1 MAVRLNPV
9 RVLAAVFASSH
20 VLRRACALSITK
32 EVSESGLLGA
42 KLSSDT
48 DADALTDADRV
59 LSGQNLTALRLP
71 CGHNG
76 SNSSGGMWVILYQTS
91 MSLAPLGGF
100 LYSQLAEQMD
110 GLMQPEVIG
119 MGTHFGGFSSKHHLA
134 IQRLSAMD
142 PDDLVILSDYADVLL
157 NPGRGPPGTAFCGF
171 RDEYKQMTKGQGED
185 AVVVSAEAQCCV
197 GALSYVEPGS
207 LIQRNSTHTMRRKRA
222 CNSGANGCMGL
233 GRDKSW
239 QDFMVG
245 LAAQRGFNGT
255 EYPFLNAGLMAGRAG
270 ALAKML
276 SDIQLDAT
284 EDDQAVMTDMLWA
297 FPERFV
303 LDYDQRLFGNA
314 RWPKQNG
321 CVFKMDD
328 SGVFSQTETGT
339 KPLFLH
345 TSGKFYKCLRSMAV
359 KVGWNNTARWSAAKP
374 GHALPGGPVLLA
386 AALALLLAA

>member
-1 MAVRLNPV
+1 MALQKDT
-9 RVLAAVFASSH
+9 SQG
-20 VLRRACALSITK
+20 
-32 EVSESGLLGA
+32 GLEA
-42 KLSSDT
+42 KLSAGT
-48 DADALTDADRV
+48 DVDNLLDADRV
-59 LSGQNLTALRLP
+59 MSGQNLTALRLP

-76 SNSSGGMWVILYQTS
+76 SNGSGGVWVILYQTS

-171 RDEYKQMTKGQGED
+171 RDEYMQMMKGRSED
-185 AVVVSAEAQCCV
+185 AVVISAEAQCCV

-207 LIQRNSTHTMRRKRA
+207 LIQRNDTRTSRRKRA
-222 CNSGANGCMGL
+222 CNSGASGCMGL
-233 GRDKSW
+233 GRDKLW
-239 QDFMVG
+239 QDFMIG
-245 LAAQRGFNGT
+245 LAAKSGHQGT

-314 RWPKQNG
+314 RWPKSDG

-328 SGVFSQTETGT
+328 AGVFSQTETGT

-359 KVGWNNTARWSAAKP
+359 QVGWNNSAKWSAAKP
-374 GHALPGGPVLLA
+374 GHALPGVSALLA
-386 AALALLLAA
+386 AVLALLLAA